1 MFLKKVAYGGLRQ
14 ACFHHQH
21 EILTQALVDEVS
33 RNVSDIA
40 GGLEFK
46 IQEGAYFL
54 AMYSLLKTEYPNA
67 SEYNFDQSLWSTK
80 ISVSF

>member
-1 MFLKKVAYGGLRQ
+1 LGGYQ
-14 ACFHHQH
+14 
-21 EILTQALVDEVS
+21 EIIGLDNSAAEVS
-33 RNVSDIA
+33 RNVSDMA

-67 SEYNFDQSLWSTK
+67 SEYNFDQSIWSTK